1 MKFSLTSRLYA
12 FAFFSDFIL
21 IYPLYSLLFDDSQI
35 SISQIASLLIAWSFT
50 GFLLEVPS
58 GSIADKYPRK
68 NVLVA
73 ATIVQAMGFGCW
85 LVFQNYYGFLAG
97 FILWG
102 VNSALTSGTTEALVY
117 DELSDKKALPTY
129 TKVMGRLQ
137 AFGLTGEILAGA
149 GAAVLASSGYT
160 VILLFSV
167 AAALIAGAVVYSLPK
182 AKAMESTEEVKLL
195 SYLRRGFALA
205 FSKSRVLYII
215 LFISILGGLSSV
227 DEYYSLF
234 LREKH
239 FSNTDIA
246 LWSAVLG
253 IFGVVGSLLAH
264 RIEKKKLP
272 LEFLVLLW
280 GGLLFGASLAPAIFA
295 PLLLGVFVLF
305 FSLITVLFNTYLQHA
320 INSETRATTTS
331 VGAFFSELFALLTYV
346 IVGLTAQRGY
356 AWSLKI
362 VAVIIVGFAGL
373 LIIYSRYLKNRAGH
387 SIVQP

>member
-1 MKFSLTSRLYA
+1 
-12 FAFFSDFIL
+12 
-21 IYPLYSLLFDDSQI
+21 
-35 SISQIASLLIAWSFT
+35 
-50 GFLLEVPS
+50 
-58 GSIADKYPRK
+58 
-68 NVLVA
+68 
-73 ATIVQAMGFGCW
+73 MGFGCW